1 MVRKE
6 PARVWL
12 QLFLSLSSSSTGK
25 SAPCTKHASAQ
36 GRQGGPSEP
45 TSAAGARPGV
55 PFTFG
60 GEEKKA
66 AIGGA
71 EAESHPS
78 DSVNF
83 ANEMQG
89 RLTPCWSGPHLK
101 QLPRLKLSRGLPGRA
116 GG

>member
-1 MVRKE
+1 MHQ
-6 PARVWL
+6 ARLCSGQAGGTVGAHV
-12 QLFLSLSSSSTGK
+12 SSRGSPRC
-25 SAPCTKHASAQ
+25 AFHLW
-36 GRQGGPSEP
+36 GG
-45 TSAAGARPGV
+45 
-55 PFTFG
+55 
-60 GEEKKA
+60 EKKA